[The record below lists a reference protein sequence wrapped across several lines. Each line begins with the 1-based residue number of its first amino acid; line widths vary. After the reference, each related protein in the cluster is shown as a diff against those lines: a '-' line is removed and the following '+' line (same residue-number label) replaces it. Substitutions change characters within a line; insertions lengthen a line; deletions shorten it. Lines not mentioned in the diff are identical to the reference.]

1 MATVWRI
8 VSPRYTSQ
16 ILSGVGAAQYPGRWN
31 HSGQQLIYTAA
42 TQSLAML
49 EKLVY
54 MISPFPEMVIG
65 AITIPDKYIEYL
77 RLTEDEAS
85 DLLAD
90 HKKSQAIGAGWIN
103 SNRSIALAVPS
114 VHIHPAN
121 WQEEPSILINPLHPD
136 FKKARLKNHHTF
148 TYDNRLEK

>member
-16 ILSGVGAAQYPGRWN
+16 ILSGAGAAQYPGRWN

-54 MISPFPEMVIG
+54 MISPFPEMIMG
-65 AITIPDKYIEYL
+65 AITIPNKYIEFL
-77 RLTEDEAS
+77 ALAEDEAP
-85 DLLAD
+85 DLLSRPPKIPGHRRRLD
-90 HKKSQAIGAGWIN
+90 QQQPKHRPGSPL
-103 SNRSIALAVPS
+103 SP
-114 VHIHPAN
+114 HP
-121 WQEEPSILINPLHPD
+121 PRPTGRKNP
-136 FKKARLKNHHTF
+136 TS
-148 TYDNRLEK
+148 